1 MTSIIVSGVDSTD
14 NRAHETRTLPP
25 LQAARIRLVE
35 AMEHL
40 DRVFS
45 HTGHPASVQVAGQAV
60 KDAAD
65 NYADTRRETVRGAA

>member
-1 MTSIIVSGVDSTD
+1 MNSSLPTQTP
-14 NRAHETRTLPP
+14 LPP
-25 LQAARIRLVE
+25 LQAARIRLVD

-45 HTGHPASVQVAGQAV
+45 HTGHPAAVQVAGQAV

-65 NYADTRRETVRGAA
+65 NYADTKRETVRTFAKMPRR